1 MQADILAWAV
11 PATFLAFGIGFAVL
25 GRVGPGLYAWSL
37 CFTLASLAYG
47 STVIPVSD
55 GAIAKPLFEDLLFL
69 LSLSGANVALAARMG
84 RRPRLEL
91 LAAII
96 VASLGSAGLAL
107 GLAGDAKLEIFS
119 IQTGC
124 ALIML
129 VAASHMGP
137 RCARGID
144 QALFWL
150 CLLVAASLAL
160 QNLVFLSSPL
170 DPPMSV
176 SNWRE
181 SPWAF
186 VFQLSGAATG
196 VAMAFTV
203 LVAIGL
209 DLIDHHRRSS
219 DLDALTL
226 VLNRRGFE
234 RRVGELRR
242 GPAKQAPAALILA
255 DLDFFKQINDRH
267 GHEAGDAVICGFAAL
282 LDGMVTQNGCV
293 CRFGGEEF
301 ALFGQGLTL
310 PEARDLAGR
319 MQRALSQVRWP
330 FELSDLQVTA
340 SFGVVALAPGE
351 HLWDAAGRADKLLY
365 VAKSHGRNRVVAD
378 SVVPALTPTP
388 PAVYQMS

>member
-11 PATFLAFGIGFAVL
+11 PAIFLAFGIGFAAL

-47 STVIPVSD
+47 STVIPVSE
-55 GAIAKPLFEDLLFL
+55 GAVFKPLFEDFLFL
-69 LSLSGANVALAARMG
+69 LSLSGANLALAARMG
-84 RRPRLEL
+84 RRPRFEI
-91 LAAII
+91 LAALI
-96 VASLGSAGLAL
+96 VASMGSAGLAL
-107 GLAGDAKLEIFS
+107 VLTGNAKLEIFA

-124 ALIML
+124 ALIM
-129 VAASHMGP
+129 VTAASHMGP
-137 RCARGID
+137 RSARGID

-176 SNWRE
+176 ANWRE

-196 VAMAFTV
+196 VAMAFAV
-203 LVAIGL
+203 LVAIGM

-234 RRVGELRR
+234 RRVAELRR
-242 GPAKQAPAALILA
+242 PAGQVPAALILA

-282 LDGMVTQNGCV
+282 LGEMAGPNGCV

-301 ALFGQGLTL
+301 ALFERGLSL
-310 PEARDLAGR
+310 SEARDLASR

-330 FELSDLQVTA
+330 FELSEVQVTA

-378 SVVPALTPTP
+378 SIAPARMPMEPALYPSP
-388 PAVYQMS
+388 